1 MPAPATPISTPRAA
15 TNSPIVGGL
24 TYNFMNGALQYQ
36 NGMDFH
42 VDWAASQFVSKTVHV
57 GIAGYFLQQITDDSG
72 PGAKLGGFRGQA
84 VGIGPQIG
92 FMIPMSDGYQGYLN
106 IRGYKDLEVEN
117 RPSSWSTWV
126 TFSLSQAASPPAATK
141 PIVRKY

>member
-1 MPAPATPISTPRAA
+1 MARHDMTGHLRKATFATALAMAMASFTAQPALADS
-15 TNSPIVGGL
+15 GG
-24 TYNFMNGALQYQ
+24 
-36 NGMDFH
+36 
-42 VDWAASQFVSKTVHV
+42 DWAASQFVSKTVHV
-57 GIAGYFLQQITDDSG
+57 GIAGYFFQQITDDSG

-92 FMIPMSDGYQGYLN
+92 FVIPMSDGYQGYLN

-126 TFSLSQAASPPAATK
+126 TFSLSQAASAPAATK